1 MCKKTTTRTRTVWSL
16 AVVAMAI
23 LLTTAHQVSA
33 AELTHEAT
41 VQVSDNESVYNLSV
55 FPGKAGYSND
65 TVSGVF
71 GDGTVVDYR
80 FFTADADAVWSWID
94 GGEGRIADITS
105 PPAANVAGAVNN
117 SQNWPDVWVTGDPD
131 VDAADFTTDTQ
142 AGAQN
147 ITGTIDVSG
156 LGTGVLYFMH
166 GTYHDA
172 FALSLTMSGTG
183 QPDIEAEYADDPEN
197 TVNMGWVTSFTF
209 STGGAYNTI
218 TYSYTNNDADGSRAR
233 FMGVIVDG
241 GDPSLAQDPGPENEG
256 LDVSRDVDL
265 TWLSGQFAATHNLY
279 LGETFEDVDTAT
291 APTAADLTA
300 ASFDPGRLDFGKTYF
315 WRVDEVN
322 GTPDKTVHKGEV
334 WSFEVEPY
342 SIPIPGATIA
352 VTASSVSNEFST
364 AEQAIDSSGLDANGT
379 HGMDS
384 DTMWFT
390 ASVDL
395 DPWIQFEFE
404 EVKKLDIMTVWNSNS
419 PAESAIG
426 WGVKDVIIEVSV
438 DGVTWEKLAD
448 ASQFSRAPGSPT
460 YNQPDQIDF
469 GGAAAKF
476 VRLDIQSNWGG
487 IIMSYGL
494 SEVQFSEIP
503 VKARTPDPADS
514 DVDIH
519 PSAVLT
525 WRAGREAD
533 QHTVY
538 VSPDVNAVID
548 GTAPSVTT
556 QATSLDLATLDI
568 ALDQTYYW
576 RVDEVN
582 DAEVPSVWAGDVSSF
597 DTLEA
602 LVVDNFE
609 GYSNASPKRPF
620 QTWLDGFGYSADEFF
635 AQDYAGNGTGSG
647 IGHDIW
653 SLSSPH
659 YDGAIMET
667 TNTLPGSGQS
677 MPFYYI
683 TSGGVASKTE
693 RTFTVPQDWTVGG
706 AKTLSLAF
714 NGQTGNTGSL
724 FIMINNTKITYE
736 RDNGNISR
744 GAWQAWNIDLT
755 TVNTTLSNI
764 TKLTLGVD
772 GAGATGMILFDDIR
786 LFPGVGELL
795 TPEDPGTNGLV
806 GAWSFD
812 EGSGTVASDSSGN
825 GRNGTIVDGAWD
837 AGKQGSALN
846 FNGITSYV
854 NIDGFKG
861 ITAVDGVQ
869 QAFTISNW
877 IKTVSD
883 GEMVTWG
890 LQGAATRISWRVE
903 SGILRTEHAAG
914 NLRSNTPVNDDEWHH
929 VALVVTEGASLR
941 VPATQFY
948 LDGLPDTT
956 NSGTDTAYN
965 ITPDSDVRI
974 GMSGPQGGRFFTG
987 LIDEVK
993 LYDRALTAEELLW
1006 LAGRTASIDKPF

>member
-1 MCKKTTTRTRTVWSL
+1 M
-16 AVVAMAI
+16 AMAI
-23 LLTTAHQVSA
+23 LLTATHQASA

-80 FFTADADAVWSWID
+80 FFMADADSVWSWID
-94 GGEGRIADITS
+94 GGEGRVADITS

-131 VDAADFTTDTQ
+131 FDPADFTTDTQ

-156 LGTGVLYFMH
+156 LGKGVLYFMH

-172 FALSLTMSGTG
+172 YALSLTMSGTG
-183 QPDIEAEYADDPEN
+183 QPDVEAEYADDPEN

-209 STGGAYNTI
+209 ATGGAYSTI

-241 GDPSLAQDPGPENEG
+241 GDASKAQDLTPGNED

-265 TWLSGQFAATHNLY
+265 TWVPGQFAATHNLY
-279 LGETFEDVDTAT
+279 VGETFEEVDTAT
-291 APTAADLTA
+291 VPTASDLTI
-300 ASFDPGRLDFGKTYF
+300 ASFDPGRLNFGQTYF

-322 GTPDKTVHKGEV
+322 GTPDKTVHRGEV

-342 SIPIPGATIA
+342 SILVSGDTIT

-364 AEQAIDSSGLDANGT
+364 ADKVIDGSGLDANGV
-379 HGMDS
+379 HAMDS

-395 DPWIQFEFE
+395 DPWIQFEFDD
-404 EVKKLDIMTVWNSNS
+404 VKKLDIMKVWNSNS

-426 WGVKDVIIEVSV
+426 WGVKDVIVEVSV
-438 DGVTWEKLAD
+438 DGATWDVLAD
-448 ASQFSRAPGSPT
+448 ATQFSRAPGSPT
-460 YNQPDQIDF
+460 YNQPDHIDF

-503 VKARTPDPADS
+503 VKASTPDPA
-514 DVDIH
+514 VDAVNIL
-519 PSAVLT
+519 PNAVLT
-525 WRAGREAD
+525 WRAGRQAD

-538 VSPDVNAVID
+538 VSTDVNAVID
-548 GTAPSVTT
+548 GTAPSVAAQT
-556 QATSLDLATLDI
+556 TSLDLTTLDL
-568 ALDQTYYW
+568 ALDQTYFW

-582 DAEVPSVWAGDVSSF
+582 DAEVSSVWAGDVWSF
-597 DTLEA
+597 DTPRA

-620 QTWLDGFGYSADEFF
+620 QTWLDGFGYSSDEFF

-647 IGHDIW
+647 VGHDIW

-659 YDGAIMET
+659 FDGAIMET
-667 TNTLPGSGQS
+667 ANTLPGSGQS
-677 MPFYYI
+677 MPFYY
-683 TSGGVASKTE
+683 TNSGGVTSQTE
-693 RTFTVPQDWTVGG
+693 RMFTVPQDWTVGG
-706 AKTLSLAF
+706 AVTLSIAF
-714 NGQTGNTGSL
+714 NGRVGNTGTM
-724 FIMINNTKITYE
+724 FVVINNAKIVYD

-744 GAWQAWNIDLT
+744 GAWQAWNIDLAA
-755 TVNTTLSNI
+755 VNTTLTNV
-764 TKLTLGVD
+764 TKLTLGVE
-772 GAGATGMILFDDIR
+772 GAGASGMILFDDIG
-786 LFPGVGELL
+786 LYAQAGELIV
-795 TPEDPGTNGLV
+795 PEDPGVDGLV
-806 GAWSFD
+806 GAWNFD
-812 EGSGTVASDSSGN
+812 DNTGMVATDSSGN
-825 GRNGTIVDGAWD
+825 GRHGTIVDAAWQP
-837 AGKQGSALN
+837 GKQGSALN
-846 FNGITSYV
+846 FDGLTSYV
-854 NIDGFKG
+854 NIDGYKG
-861 ITAVDGVQ
+861 INAIDAVQ
-869 QAFTISNW
+869 QAFTIANW
-877 IKTVSD
+877 IKTTVGE

-890 LQGAATRISWRVE
+890 TNVGRQRLTWRIN
-903 SGILRTEHAAG
+903 GDTLRTEHGSG
-914 NLRSNTPVNDDEWHH
+914 NLRGNTPVNDDEWHH
-929 VALVVTEGASLR
+929 VALVVTNGADLT
-941 VPATQFY
+941 VPATQIF
-948 LDGLPDTT
+948 LDGQPDSTF
-956 NSGTDTAYN
+956 SGSGNPYEL
-965 ITPDSDVRI
+965 TPDVDVRI

-987 LIDEVK
+987 LIDEV
-993 LYDRALTAEELLW
+993 LIYDRALDEAELLW
-1006 LAGRTASIDKPF
+1006 LAGRTGPIDKPF